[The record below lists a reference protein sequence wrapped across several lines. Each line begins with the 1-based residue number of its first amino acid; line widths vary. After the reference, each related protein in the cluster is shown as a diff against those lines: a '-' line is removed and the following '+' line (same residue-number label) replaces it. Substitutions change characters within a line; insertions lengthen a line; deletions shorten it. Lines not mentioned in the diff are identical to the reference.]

1 MTACHTM
8 PSDNLLYE
16 RQIELERTLLGMV
29 IKGKEPKKGH
39 IMEHLCRE
47 MFIGKTNIEIFDMIQ
62 DQYKLHGVNRLDAD
76 FLIKDYQAKKYKN
89 AVFEALLELGYEF
102 ITDIN
107 CDYYIQYLQES
118 WENRMAESCKCLDDF
133 KELQGQK
140 KKYELVEN
148 KTLSFINDME
158 DLVKMGDDYELR
170 LKSKPLK
177 TGFESIDKTMG
188 YLRGGDFV
196 VLAAATGMGKTCMML
211 NIALS
216 MAKQGKKVLIFSLEM
231 SKEQLMNRIVSS
243 ETGISASK
251 FRNATMTEEES
262 LKYFEFVYSENF
274 LNLNIQ
280 ICTEYNITT
289 DKIRTTVLESKA
301 DIVFIDYMGLISGG
315 NKQSSYERVSEIS
328 RNLKLLAMES
338 NKPLIVLHQL
348 NRSSAERKDKRPI
361 ISDLRDSGKI
371 EQDADIIGFVY
382 RPAYY
387 NDYLNNNIM
396 QLIIAKNRHGQ
407 NNVTCELRFN
417 PTTQKISD
425 K

>member
-118 WENRMAESCKCLDDF
+118 WENRMAETCKSLDDF
-133 KELQGQK
+133 KELQEQK

-262 LKYFEFVYSENF
+262 LKYFEFIYSESF

-289 DKIRTTVLESKA
+289 DKIRTTVLESNA

-387 NDYLNNNIM
+387 NEYLNNNIM
-396 QLIIAKNRHGQ
+396 QLIIAKNRHGK
-407 NNVTCELRFN
+407 NNVTCELGFN

>member
-1 MTACHTM
+1 
-8 PSDNLLYE
+8 
-16 RQIELERTLLGMV
+16 
-29 IKGKEPKKGH
+29 
-39 IMEHLCRE
+39 
-47 MFIGKTNIEIFDMIQ
+47 
-62 DQYKLHGVNRLDAD
+62 
-76 FLIKDYQAKKYKN
+76 
-89 AVFEALLELGYEF
+89 
-102 ITDIN
+102 
-107 CDYYIQYLQES
+107 
-118 WENRMAESCKCLDDF
+118 
-133 KELQGQK
+133 
-140 KKYELVEN
+140 
-148 KTLSFINDME
+148 ME
-158 DLVKMGDDYELR
+158 DLVKMGDDYEMR
-170 LKSKPLK
+170 LKSKPLR

-251 FRNATMTEEES
+251 FRNATMTKEES
-262 LKYFEFVYSENF
+262 LKYFEFVYSEKF

-289 DKIRTTVLESKA
+289 DKIRTTVLESNA

-387 NDYLNNNIM
+387 NEYLNNNIM
-396 QLIIAKNRHGQ
+396 QLIIAKNRHGK
-407 NNVTCELRFN
+407 NNVTCELGFN